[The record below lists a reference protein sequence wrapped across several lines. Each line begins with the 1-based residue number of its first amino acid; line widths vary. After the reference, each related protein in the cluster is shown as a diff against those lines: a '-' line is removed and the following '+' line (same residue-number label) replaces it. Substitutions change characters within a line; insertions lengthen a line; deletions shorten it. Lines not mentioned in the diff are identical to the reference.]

1 MCKQQKYLEFLL
13 IKSLEQVLGDDLIE
27 ALLQSQELGLDA
39 SQKTPV
45 DVKPDVLF
53 LGVLGDG
60 NALTIWL
67 ELMLDDLSVG
77 IVFNAEGVVQ
87 HTCDVVVPV
96 ERETFE
102 FLFEGFCT
110 HTVGINTDFFYS
122 NKTLESTLVSLN
134 HQPKMD
140 VKLK

>member
-1 MCKQQKYLEFLL
+1 M
-13 IKSLEQVLGDDLIE
+13 LGDDLIE

-45 DVKPDVLF
+45 DIQPDVLF
-53 LGVLGDG
+53 LGVLSDRD
-60 NALTIWL
+60 ALTVGL

-87 HTCDVVVPV
+87 HTCDVVVPG

-102 FLFEGFCT
+102 LPSGILHIHFWYIKCFLFQK
-110 HTVGINTDFFYS
+110 H
-122 NKTLESTLVSLN
+122 
-134 HQPKMD
+134 
-140 VKLK
+140 